1 MPSLAFPAKNC
12 GAKSA
17 ANTRRNVNEPRSKR
31 FQKYRG
37 TRPSEREMAPVF
49 RGGLDSVYVR
59 RCCCLRSDL
68 NQTLNLYSL
77 LGQRLF
83 LPIFFDLHYILR
95 SLFVFASIRIRH
107 LESECPKITPHS
119 TKNLSTTTSMLG
131 RIPVSSET
139 PSVAV
144 NIHHKKGS

>member
-1 MPSLAFPAKNC
+1 MQSGVHSSPTTVKPLLVVRSELFRVTFRAHIQMPSLAFPAKNC
-12 GAKSA
+12 GAKYA
-17 ANTRRNVNEPRSKR
+17 ANTLRNVNELRRKR

-49 RGGLDSVYVR
+49 RRRLDSVYVR
-59 RCCCLRSDL
+59 RCCCLRFDL
-68 NQTLNLYSL
+68 NQTLNLYPL

-107 LESECPKITPHS
+107 LEKECPKITPRS
-119 TKNLSTTTSMLG
+119 T
-131 RIPVSSET
+131 
-139 PSVAV
+139 
-144 NIHHKKGS
+144 